1 MKFEN
6 WKGAPNLFLFLSGE
20 FLGICKSSV
29 FEKIK
34 LLNFPQQSYAKSTC
48 RRKGSQKTLSMLE
61 IISGKKYQDC
71 LTGQYAMVSAFLRFF
86 GQKKPG

>member
-20 FLGICKSSV
+20 FLGSV
-29 FEKIK
+29 KVPVCENKI
-34 LLNFPQQSYAKSTC
+34 AKFSTAVLC
-48 RRKGSQKTLSMLE
+48 QINLQKEGFSKTLSMLE